1 LLIIKVIDM
10 NIENNTIKILLG
22 LILLIFAVVLFG
34 FYFAEQNSETVF
46 FRRTPTSEPIY
57 DVFPVRCELVLE
69 VQEGDTLDAIAANYM
84 VSKENIVQHNR
95 LKSDEIAP
103 GMILLIPMC
112 RHMPTPTVT
121 PNK

>member
-1 LLIIKVIDM
+1 M
-10 NIENNTIKILLG
+10 NIENNTIKILPG

-34 FYFAEQNSETVF
+34 FYFAEQNIETVF
-46 FRRTPTSEPIY
+46 SRRTPTPEPIY

-69 VQEGDTLDAIAANYM
+69 VWEGDTLDAIAANYM

-112 RHMPTPTVT
+112 KHMPMPTVT